1 MSKYASV
8 TMKGVVCNDM
18 PCDFE
23 LMYETN
29 AICSGCPIANLLSL
43 IQNI

>member
-1 MSKYASV
+1 MSKKVVVSE
-8 TMKGVVCNDM
+8 KGVICNDM

-23 LMYETN
+23 LVYEAN
-29 AICSGCPIANLLSL
+29 AMCNGCPIANLLSL

>member
-1 MSKYASV
+1 MSKCASV
-8 TMKGVVCNDM
+8 TTKGVVCNDM

-23 LMYETN
+23 LIYEAN
-29 AICSGCPIANLLSL
+29 AMCEGCPIVNLLSL